1 MLISLTLP
9 LNECR
14 TTISKALS
22 TAHST
27 SLRHSA
33 LLTPHQR
40 GTQHC
45 SLHINEALSTAHST
59 STRHS
64 ALLTPHQR
72 GTQHCSLH
80 INEAL
85 STAHSTS
92 TRHSALL
99 TPHQRGTQH
108 CSLHI
113 NEALSTAH
121 FTAFHIQDN
130 SYLLCS
136 AAIIVQKLTLTPTCH
151 TDYRFG
157 ISHALH
163 SLCIH
168 DRPCISVILS
178 SNLSCSHTH
187 LRAHQHALHT
197 QYYPFHSTHD
207 KMA

>member
-108 CSLHI
+108 CSLHSLPHTRQLI
-113 NEALSTAH
+113 
-121 FTAFHIQDN
+121 
-130 SYLLCS
+130 S
-136 AAIIVQKLTLTPTCH
+136 AM
-151 TDYRFG
+151 F
-157 ISHALH
+157 
-163 SLCIH
+163 
-168 DRPCISVILS
+168 S
-178 SNLSCSHTH
+178 SNNSSEINSHSNMPYRLQIRHFSCTP
-187 LRAHQHALHT
+187 QPLHT
-197 QYYPFHSTHD
+197 
-207 KMA
+207 